1 MRNESIKKT
10 LKKALFKYFELKYDH
25 NIMFSHPSSVCMTYV
40 EHCKFSLEMA
50 GVFSYAAF
58 TAVVHAFLPDYFVD
72 STTRS
77 IEYIKK
83 RLDESGCRK
92 TK

>member
-1 MRNESIKKT
+1 
-10 LKKALFKYFELKYDH
+10 
-25 NIMFSHPSSVCMTYV
+25 
-40 EHCKFSLEMA
+40 MA